1 MLASI
6 PLAVAGSLYLHAV
19 LDYDFSLVSIWGVI
33 AATGVVVNDALVL
46 LDMYNRIRQADPDA
60 ARESAI
66 LQAARLRAR
75 PILLTTIT
83 TVVGLLPLL
92 YNRAESVEPFLSL
105 VVSLVGGLAL
115 AGIGL
120 LMVLP
125 AILVLVERLKSRL
138 APTLVYLWSGDGRA
152 VARGR

>member
-1 MLASI
+1 ML
-6 PLAVAGSLYLHAV
+6 
-19 LDYDFSLVSIWGVI
+19 
-33 AATGVVVNDALVL
+33 
-46 LDMYNRIRQADPDA
+46 
-60 ARESAI
+60 E
-66 LQAARLRAR
+66 AARLRAR

-92 YNRAESVEPFLSL
+92 YNRAESVDPFLSM

-138 APTLVYLWSGDGRA
+138 TPTFVYLWSGDGRA
-152 VARGR
+152 VARSP

>member
-1 MLASI
+1 
-6 PLAVAGSLYLHAV
+6 
-19 LDYDFSLVSIWGVI
+19 
-33 AATGVVVNDALVL
+33 
-46 LDMYNRIRQADPDA
+46 MYNRIRQADPDA
-60 ARESAI
+60 ARESAV
-66 LQAARLRAR
+66 LEAARLRAR

-92 YNRAESVEPFLSL
+92 YNRAESVDPFLSM

-138 APTLVYLWSGDGRA
+138 TPTFVYLWSGDGRA
-152 VARGR
+152 VARSP